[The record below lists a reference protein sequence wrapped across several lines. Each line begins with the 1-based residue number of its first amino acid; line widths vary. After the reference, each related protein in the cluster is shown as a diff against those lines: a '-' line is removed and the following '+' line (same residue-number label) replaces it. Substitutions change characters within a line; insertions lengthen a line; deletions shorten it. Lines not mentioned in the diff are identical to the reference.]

1 MIVSNNNFSQKL
13 LVLIKQ
19 VNSQR
24 EIKQNIWKIRPQNI
38 KLQSQVIGSQVSRI
52 TVADHLEQTVND
64 ENNNTF
70 NRGFLH

>member
-1 MIVSNNNFSQKL
+1 MIFSNNNFSQKL

-38 KLQSQVIGSQVSRI
+38 KLQSQVIGS
-52 TVADHLEQTVND
+52 
-64 ENNNTF
+64 
-70 NRGFLH
+70 